1 MKILAPLFNLG
12 TIWARA
18 KVITIRR
25 LPGGRKEENVCLQY
39 VKLKDFLF
47 PQLPGG
53 LFSPCDKWKQLSL
66 PKLLY
71 FPFCLVTYLVV
82 HQWRIIR
89 EPAGKVRTFEKRK
102 IWKNTPYGFDKS
114 ADLLSKY
121 QIHKADFFKLCVLL
135 KNSELYKQHS
145 RSVFTPHCCVY
156 LV

>member
-1 MKILAPLFNLG
+1 MNTNCCTITREKDSFHSGISFQKGAFVVRYGFRDIKINLMKILAPLFNLG

-82 HQWRIIR
+82 HQWRIIW
-89 EPAGKVRTFEKRK
+89 EPAGTT
-102 IWKNTPYGFDKS
+102 W
-114 ADLLSKY
+114 
-121 QIHKADFFKLCVLL
+121 
-135 KNSELYKQHS
+135 
-145 RSVFTPHCCVY
+145 
-156 LV
+156 